1 MTSFANLLFSPLKVE
16 IDTKYRNIYILYQYV
31 TIIMNGYLK
40 NRKPSVVV
48 NYKRI
53 TQNENNRI
61 KFIFLNIIYLAEAY
75 RSHIIEANSKEREL
89 KNKKK

>member
-61 KFIFLNIIYLAEAY
+61 KYYFYIYLAEAY